1 MDKILKRFFDF
12 SKIEIKLIRNTGIKM
27 YRECVGIL
35 HFYPTEVNLFMEDVN
50 KVKIYDNG
58 DMVCD
63 DKMSKLVDYLNIH
76 NEFMD
81 YCLNLYEKKTR
92 VRILPLYLTMYG
104 EDKFTQ
110 VYRYKNLYDKMMEEF
125 KASQ

>member
-1 MDKILKRFFDF
+1 
-12 SKIEIKLIRNTGIKM
+12 
-27 YRECVGIL
+27 
-35 HFYPTEVNLFMEDVN
+35 MEDVN